1 MVQIIIEYVQLDGY
15 KENLNTLY
23 KYTLNLESMTYS
35 TTELH
40 FLDETY
46 QNQYIYELIPT
57 TSILGIITGYENNDT
72 LKLFGENVGEHLLN
86 VNSAWVSMKGAETY
100 GYTLAPTQLTLNNSN
115 QLSKD
120 IIAYGQSG
128 IVEGTLEPSPLTEE
142 QYNKALDT
150 SQKILGIEQ

>member
-1 MVQIIIEYVQLDGY
+1 M
-15 KENLNTLY
+15 
-23 KYTLNLESMTYS
+23 
-35 TTELH
+35 
-40 FLDETY
+40 
-46 QNQYIYELIPT
+46 
-57 TSILGIITGYENNDT
+57 
-72 LKLFGENVGEHLLN
+72 LN

-142 QYNKALDT
+142 QYNKALST
-150 SQKILGIEQ
+150 SQKILGIEEQ